1 MADVMSEWHERCMV
15 AHQKQV
21 EAGLHDDQCEY
32 GRKVKRTTLMLCHC
46 SKRRRERAGFT
57 TAPDDNLYF
66 PPPSCSHCHGGLD
79 HDGDSWRCYEC
90 SLSWASDGRGDSCQ
104 FTDDYGDA
112 CEVESH
118 A

>member
-1 MADVMSEWHERCMV
+1 MADVMSEWAERCMT
-15 AHQKQV
+15 AYQKEV

-57 TAPDDNLYF
+57 TPPDDNLYF
-66 PPPSCSHCHGGLD
+66 PPPSCSHCHEGLD

-90 SLSWASDGRGDSCQ
+90 SLSWASDGRGDSCC

-118 A
+118 V